1 MCRNRKICTKSC
13 FILSDS
19 SNNEK
24 VAPANCNLTAKVLLP
39 SSFLMK
45 TQVSKTKTKANLRYY
60 QSTSKLVV
68 IIIIK
73 NGKNNPITLSGLK
86 WELLLLVAFNYSIM
100 LETTITNTSMF
111 RTRKLDNIICAQEL
125 AIKKYDDWKMF
136 ENNA

>member
-1 MCRNRKICTKSC
+1 
-13 FILSDS
+13 
-19 SNNEK
+19 
-24 VAPANCNLTAKVLLP
+24 
-39 SSFLMK
+39 MK
-45 TQVSKTKTKANLRYY
+45 TQVSKTKANLRYY